1 LISTKY
7 LLIFLQNQTDLVNNA
22 SIGILM
28 SLV

>member
-28 SLV
+28 